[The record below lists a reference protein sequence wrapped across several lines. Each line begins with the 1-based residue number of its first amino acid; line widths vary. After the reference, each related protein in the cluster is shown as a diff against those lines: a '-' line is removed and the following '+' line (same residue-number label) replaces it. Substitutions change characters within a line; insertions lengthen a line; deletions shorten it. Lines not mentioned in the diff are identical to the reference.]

1 MTKTDSQAPLSSSR
15 VPSATRRAWRA
26 LLAAGRA
33 SAYCL
38 AILPLSLVAVA
49 AALVGGA
56 GTAAGWW
63 SRMRER
69 VLGVPSMPPIR
80 RATAAAVLGHS
91 VLSILLGAAALVP
104 LGIELLSLLRG
115 LLYGLVDRGPY
126 DNSWGGP
133 SMAGAWLAHFA
144 VGIPFT
150 SLAALALAGIAAMH
164 QRLTAALTG
173 QRRAPWLVPL
183 AVVVPLPAIV
193 LFIAWLH
200 QI

>member
-1 MTKTDSQAPLSSSR
+1 MS
-15 VPSATRRAWRA
+15 RA
-26 LLAAGRA
+26 LLAAGRG

-49 AALVGGA
+49 AALLGRA

-69 VLGVPSMPPIR
+69 VLGVPSLPPIGR
-80 RATAAAVLGHS
+80 VTAAALLGHAL
-91 VLSILLGAAALVP
+91 LSMLLGVAALVP
-104 LGIELLSLLRG
+104 LGIELLMVLRG

-126 DNSWGGP
+126 DHSWGGP

-150 SLAALALAGIAAMH
+150 VVAALALIGIAAVH
-164 QRLTAALTG
+164 QRLTTALAG
-173 QRRAPWLVPL
+173 QPRAPWLVPVAL
-183 AVVVPLPAIV
+183 MTPLPAIAFF
-193 LFIAWLH
+193 LAWLH